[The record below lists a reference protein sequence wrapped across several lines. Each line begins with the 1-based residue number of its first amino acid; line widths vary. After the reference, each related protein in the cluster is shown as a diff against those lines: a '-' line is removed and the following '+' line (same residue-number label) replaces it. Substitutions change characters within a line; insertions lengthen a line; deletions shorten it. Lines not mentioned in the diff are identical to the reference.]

1 MMCFLF
7 CFYSVFLFVLFCL
20 YFIFLVYFFF
30 LGDGG
35 DSIVNRGAMGR
46 CAPETLL
53 CGCTFGPAV

>member
-1 MMCFLF
+1 
-7 CFYSVFLFVLFCL
+7 
-20 YFIFLVYFFF
+20 

-35 DSIVNRGAMGR
+35 DNIVNRGAMGR